1 MRTIRQGEAALYN
14 VCLEK
19 GSDQLFVTQ
28 YTLSIYPSLHNV
40 TQCTLSIY
48 PSVHNVTQYTL
59 SIYPSVHNVTQY
71 TLSIYPSVHKQ
82 LIQTLFEAQIVFIH
96 LSINSY
102 FYLCL
107 CQHENVSPR
116 FGRRPHKSDE
126 SKLWVDIL
134 VGINQGVQNYLSIF
148 YISSCL
154 SLYLCL
160 SIYVSIF
167 LSIFQYLSI

>member
-1 MRTIRQGEAALYN
+1 MCASKRVLIS
-14 VCLEK
+14 CLW
-19 GSDQLFVTQ
+19 
-28 YTLSIYPSLHNV
+28 HNV
-40 TQCTLSIY
+40 HYLYIPLYTMW
-48 PSVHNVTQYTL
+48 HNVHYLYIPLYTMWHYTYTL

-96 LSINSY
+96 LRVSINSY

-134 VGINQGVQNYLSIF
+134 VGINQGAQNYLSIF

-154 SLYLCL
+154 SLYICL

-167 LSIFQYLSI
+167 LSIFQYFST